1 MHTESRFCSLL
12 RLKFVPQ
19 ILTKI
24 SSDILMKIKS
34 CVWIYDTV
42 KKTIMQKIS
51 LRKIFFL
58 LITFYFFSA
67 NAYSQVS
74 FAHQV
79 KRDTIVINDD
89 NNFRVMTNP
98 FWANWFIGASA
109 GGEIYFGDH
118 NKQLKFGQ
126 RIGPVFSLNGG
137 KWFVPGLGAR
147 LVGYYGQI
155 KGATQNHSYS
165 TGEVYDASKWLE
177 KQEFSYYQFR
187 GDVMFD
193 LMNLIGG
200 YRETRVYSLI
210 PYVGLGFSGITD
222 KPKRTEVTGTGGFLN
237 RFRLSRRVDLTF
249 EVQGTLFDDSFD
261 GEVGG
266 RKKEG
271 AMATL
276 LGLSYKF
283 NKNSWDKP
291 ETMVIRESYDDALL
305 IKLRE
310 QVSALSKDN
319 DALRMQLASAKNQSM
334 TEIVVENKIIA
345 APLLITFPINSSKLS
360 NEVRVNLGALA
371 KVINSGAKEV
381 VYNIT
386 GYADQATGNNE
397 VNMRLSKKRAD
408 AVYQSLVNEFGVS
421 AKQLRVNY
429 KGGVENMYYN
439 DPKLSR
445 AVLTIAD

>member
-1 MHTESRFCSLL
+1 
-12 RLKFVPQ
+12 
-19 ILTKI
+19 
-24 SSDILMKIKS
+24 
-34 CVWIYDTV
+34 
-42 KKTIMQKIS
+42 MQNIS
-51 LRKIFFL
+51 LRKNFFL
-58 LITFYFFSA
+58 LITGCLLSA
-67 NAYSQVS
+67 NAYSQAS
-74 FAHQV
+74 SSHQV
-79 KRDTIVINDD
+79 KRDTVVIADD
-89 NNFRVMTNP
+89 NKFRVMTNS
-98 FWANWFIGASA
+98 FWSNWFMGASG

-118 NKQLKFGQ
+118 NKQMKLGE
-126 RIGPVFSLNGG
+126 RIGPVFSLYGG
-137 KWFVPGLGAR
+137 KWFTPGFGAR
-147 LVGYYGQI
+147 ILGYYGQV
-155 KGATQNHSYS
+155 KGVTQNHSYS
-165 TGEVYDASKWLE
+165 TGEVYDASQWLE
-177 KQEFSYYQFR
+177 KQKFSYYQFR
-187 GDVMFD
+187 GDVLFD
-193 LMNLIGG
+193 LMSLIGG
-200 YRETRVYSLI
+200 YREERVYSLI

-237 RFRLSRRVDLTF
+237 RFRLSKAVDLTF
-249 EVQGTLFDDSFD
+249 EVQGTLFDDAFD
-261 GEVGG
+261 GELGG

-283 NKNSWDKP
+283 GKNNWDKS

-305 IKLRE
+305 IKLRD

-319 DALRMQLASAKNQSM
+319 DALRAQLANAKNQSM

-360 NEVRVNLGALA
+360 NEVRVNLGFLA

-386 GYADQATGNNE
+386 GYADQATGNND

-408 AVYQSLVNEFGVS
+408 AVYQVLVNEFGVS
-421 AKQLRVNY
+421 AKQLRVDY
-429 KGGVENMYYN
+429 KGGVGNMYYN